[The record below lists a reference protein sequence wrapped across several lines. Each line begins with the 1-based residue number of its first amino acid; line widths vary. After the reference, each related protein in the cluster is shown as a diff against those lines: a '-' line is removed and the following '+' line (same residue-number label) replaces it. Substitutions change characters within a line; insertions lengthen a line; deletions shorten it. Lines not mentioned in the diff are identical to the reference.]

1 MRSSWSSP
9 RRLGSGQRASRCC
22 APAGTGDTSPRFG
35 CCTGLPVPRREPREL
50 FRDSGC
56 WLDSVPLQEPRVT
69 TSDGAPPIAHQ
80 TARSPRMALR
90 RTKSIGT
97 KVTPDEYTRIQTLAG
112 DQPVSEWVRAAILK
126 AAAPPASDATV
137 LAEVIALRTILLNLH
152 FHLCSGAA

>member
-1 MRSSWSSP
+1 
-9 RRLGSGQRASRCC
+9 
-22 APAGTGDTSPRFG
+22 
-35 CCTGLPVPRREPREL
+35 
-50 FRDSGC
+50 
-56 WLDSVPLQEPRVT
+56 
-69 TSDGAPPIAHQ
+69 
-80 TARSPRMALR
+80 MALR

-152 FHLCSGAA
+152 FHLCSGAAVTAETMQRLIERADQEKHEKAGARLTASLARQP